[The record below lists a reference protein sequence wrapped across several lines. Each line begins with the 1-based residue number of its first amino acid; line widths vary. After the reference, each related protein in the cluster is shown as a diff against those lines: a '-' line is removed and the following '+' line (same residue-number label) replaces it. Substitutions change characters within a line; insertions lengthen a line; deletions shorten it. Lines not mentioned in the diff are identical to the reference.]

1 MKIGKTT
8 VTVSRVLL
16 FGHHWVFWD
25 EFLRRPT
32 VPDTQRLLAKAE
44 KREYFELIMRAC
56 IILHTMIIDN
66 ERDDNYND
74 NYHTVIYV
82 VAPHVTYEA
91 PTSLTTIL

>member
-1 MKIGKTT
+1 
-8 VTVSRVLL
+8 
-16 FGHHWVFWD
+16 
-25 EFLRRPT
+25 
-32 VPDTQRLLAKAE
+32 
-44 KREYFELIMRAC
+44 
-56 IILHTMIIDN
+56 MIIDN